1 MTDPEP
7 PASRRALRTA
17 GVGVPSTRRGARRA
31 ARRRRALVLGGA
43 GALVLWGGIALT
55 SALTGAAGEAGGAAD
70 GPPVRS
76 AAPAP
81 WATALPVPTMLGAET
96 ATPSADPQPQPAP
109 ADGICADAAVTGAL
123 ASGDDVAVIAAA
135 GGAVAFREA
144 VARGAAPCID
154 LADPARIWVL
164 VNKLRP
170 YAVLDYAPSSLVA
183 AGSVPG
189 GNQAIL
195 RADAAAAL
203 QSMAEAARAAGAE
216 FGVQSGYRSF
226 GMQQSIYDAHVD
238 QRGVAATELVSARPG
253 HSEHQ
258 SGLAADV
265 VSCADGCGDLDDLA
279 GTAADQWIR
288 AHAWEHG
295 WIIRYEEGYTHI
307 TGYAYEPWHLRY
319 VGVDLARAY
328 HDGGFHS
335 LEEFFE
341 LGPAPDYA
349 D

>member
-17 GVGVPSTRRGARRA
+17 GVGAPSSRRRARRA

-43 GALVLWGGIALT
+43 AALVLWGVIALT
-55 SALTGAAGEAGGAAD
+55 SALLGAAGEQDAVDAQSA
-70 GPPVRS
+70 RS
-76 AAPAP
+76 AAPVP
-81 WATALPVPTMLGAET
+81 WATALPVPTMVGT
-96 ATPSADPQPQPAP
+96 ATAAPSADAQPSAEPTE
-109 ADGICADAAVTGAL
+109 GICADAAVAGAL
-123 ASGDDVAVIAAA
+123 AAGDDVAVIAAA
-135 GGAVAFREA
+135 GGAPAFREA

-154 LADPARIWVL
+154 LADPGRIWVV
-164 VNKLRP
+164 VNKLRA
-170 YAVLDYAPSSLVA
+170 YAVPDYAPSSLVA

-203 QSMAEAARAAGAE
+203 QSMSDAARIAGAE

-226 GMQQSIYDAHVD
+226 GMQQSIYNAHVE

-253 HSEHQ
+253 YSEHQ
-258 SGLAADV
+258 SGLAIDV
-265 VSCADGCGDLDDLA
+265 VPCGNGCGGLDDLA

-295 WIIRYEEGYTHI
+295 WIVRYEDGYTPI

-341 LGPAPDYA
+341 LAPAPDYA

>member
-1 MTDPEP
+1 MV
-7 PASRRALRTA
+7 LA
-17 GVGVPSTRRGARRA
+17 GA
-31 ARRRRALVLGGA
+31 A
-43 GALVLWGGIALT
+43 ALVLWGGIALT
-55 SALTGAAGEAGGAAD
+55 AALIGANDDGGAAD
-70 GPPVRS
+70 AQPARNE
-76 AAPAP
+76 APAP
-81 WATALPVPTMLGAET
+81 WATALPVPTMRGAET
-96 ATPSADPQPQPAP
+96 AAASAEPPPQAEPTE
-109 ADGICADAAVTGAL
+109 GICADAPVAAAL
-123 ASGDDVAVIAAA
+123 ADGDDVAVIAAA
-135 GGAVAFREA
+135 GGAAAFREA

-154 LADPARIWVL
+154 LADPARIWVV

-170 YAVLDYAPSSLVA
+170 YSVLDYAPAPLVA

-203 QSMAEAARAAGAE
+203 QDMSAAAKAAGGE

-226 GMQQSIYDAHVD
+226 GMQQSIYDAHVT
-238 QRGVAATELVSARPG
+238 QRGAAATDLVSARAG

-265 VSCADGCGDLDDLA
+265 VPCDAACGSLDDLA

-288 AHAWEHG
+288 AHAWEYG
-295 WIIRYEEGYTHI
+295 WIVRYEEGYTHI
-307 TGYAYEPWHLRY
+307 TGYASEPWHLRY

-341 LGPAPDYA
+341 LAPAPDYA